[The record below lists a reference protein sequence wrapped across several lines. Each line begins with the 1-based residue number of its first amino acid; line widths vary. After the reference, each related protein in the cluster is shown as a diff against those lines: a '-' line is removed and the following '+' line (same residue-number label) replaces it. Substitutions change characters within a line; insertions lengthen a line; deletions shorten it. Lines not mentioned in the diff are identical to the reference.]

1 MIRARKAT
9 LAAILAA
16 GLALSVGFG
25 ALAQTGATAQ
35 AGATARVPSDD
46 YADAIA
52 AAQQE
57 QQETADKQ
65 AEVDAALEGTDAEL
79 VAANARL
86 TQLQTELPIAQQ
98 QLDFANAQLDK
109 ALFQQQY
116 TQDLLAAAEAEDARI
131 TAQLAEDQ
139 ARSAELQRQL
149 GELARALYRGEG
161 QDDFLRLVLGSASAD
176 DFVSEY
182 AAQHAASRTQSNA
195 LAQIEQIAAADRNL
209 ATRQAAVK
217 VYIGEL
223 KKQADEWVATA
234 DKARKAAE
242 ASKAKIEANL
252 AEQQTLLAQIEAKK
266 AEYLAQLAVLDQQ
279 AYDLRVELVKLVRL
293 QSGGTILSDGT
304 WGYPTATHFTTS
316 PYGWR
321 LHPIYHV
328 WRLHAGTDFRAYCG
342 TPILAAADGEV
353 KWKKWVGG
361 YGNQVLVNHGPIPR
375 NGPVY
380 MSSYNHLSAFNVTP
394 GQIVLRGDVIGFAGT
409 TGSSTA
415 CHLHFEVYVNGDTVD
430 PTSVLPPLT

>member
-1 MIRARKAT
+1 MNRARKAT
-9 LAAILAA
+9 LAAILAV

-25 ALAQTGATAQ
+25 SLAQTGGTAQ
-35 AGATARVPSDD
+35 TGATARVPSDD

-52 AAQQE
+52 TAQQE
-57 QQETADKQ
+57 QQNNADKQ
-65 AEVDAALEGTDAEL
+65 AEIDAALEGTDAEA

-86 TQLQTELPIAQQ
+86 TQLQAELPIAQE
-98 QLDFANAQLDK
+98 QLDFANAQLEK

-116 TQDLLAAAEAEDARI
+116 TADLLAAAEAEDARI
-131 TAQLAEDQ
+131 TAQLADDQ
-139 ARSAELQRQL
+139 ARSVELQAQL
-149 GELARALYRGEG
+149 GELARATYRGQG
-161 QDDFLRLVLGSASAD
+161 QGDLLRLVLGAASSD
-176 DFVSEY
+176 DFASEY

-195 LAQIEQIAAADRNL
+195 LAQMEQIAATDRNL
-209 ATRQAAVK
+209 ATRQGAVK

-223 KKQADEWVATA
+223 KAQADEWVATA

-242 ASKAKIEANL
+242 ATKKKIEANL
-252 AEQQTLLAQIEAKK
+252 AEQQTLLAQIAAKK
-266 AEYLAQLAVLDQQ
+266 QEYLDQQAVLDQQ

-304 WGYPTATHFTTS
+304 WTYPTAKPYITS

-353 KWKKWVGG
+353 KWTKWVSG
-361 YGNQVLVNHGPIPR
+361 YGNQILINHGPIPR

-394 GQIVLRGDVIGFAGT
+394 GQIVIGGDVIGFAGT

-415 CHLHFEVYVNGDTVD
+415 CHLHFEIYVNGNTVD
-430 PTSVLPPLT
+430 PMTILPPR

>member
-1 MIRARKAT
+1 MMRARKAA
-9 LAAILAA
+9 LAAILAV

-25 ALAQTGATAQ
+25 ALAQTAGTAQ
-35 AGATARVPSDD
+35 TGATARVASDD

-52 AAQQE
+52 AAKQQQE
-57 QQETADKQ
+57 DLAAQK
-65 AEVDAALEGTDAEL
+65 AENDAALEDTDAEL

-86 TQLQTELPIAQQ
+86 TELQAELPIAQQ
-98 QLDFANAQLDK
+98 ALDFANAQLDK

-116 TQDLLAAAEAEDARI
+116 TEDLLAAAEAEDARI
-131 TAQLAEDQ
+131 TTQLADDQ
-139 ARSAELQRQL
+139 ARSADLQKQL
-149 GELARALYRGEG
+149 GELARATYRGEG
-161 QDDFLRLVLGSASAD
+161 QGDLLRLVLGAASSD

-195 LAQIEQIAAADRNL
+195 LAEIEQIAATDRNL
-209 ATRQAAVK
+209 ATRQDAVK

-266 AEYLAQLAVLDQQ
+266 QEYLAQQAQYEQDQL
-279 AYDLRVELVKLVRL
+279 DLRLELVRL
-293 QSGGTILSDGT
+293 YRAQSGGTILSDGT
-304 WGYPTATHFTTS
+304 WGYPTATHHVTS

-328 WRLHAGTDFRAYCG
+328 WRLHSGTDFRAYCG
-342 TPILAAADGEV
+342 TPIWAAADGQV
-353 KWKKWVGG
+353 VWTKWVSG
-361 YGNQVLVNHGPIPR
+361 YGNQILLNHGHIPGS
-375 NGPVY
+375 GPVY
-380 MSSYNHLSAFNVTP
+380 MSSYNHLSAFNVKAGDIVAL
-394 GQIVLRGDVIGFAGT
+394 GQVIGFAGT

-415 CHLHFEVYVNGDTVD
+415 CHLHFEIYVNGNHVD
-430 PTSVLPPLT
+430 PITVLPPIP

>member
-9 LAAILAA
+9 LAAILAV

-25 ALAQTGATAQ
+25 ALAQTGGSTGVA
-35 AGATARVPSDD
+35 SDD

-52 AAQQE
+52 AAKQQ
-57 QQETADKQ
+57 QQDTADQQ
-65 AEVDAALEGTDAEL
+65 AEIDAALEDTDAEL

-86 TQLQTELPIAQQ
+86 TELQAQLPIAQQ

-116 TQDLLAAAEAEDARI
+116 TEDLLAAAQAEDARI
-131 TAQLAEDQ
+131 TTQLADDQ
-139 ARSAELQRQL
+139 ARSVELQKQL
-149 GELARALYRGEG
+149 GELARATYRGEG
-161 QDDFLRLVLGSASAD
+161 QGDLLRLVLGAANSD
-176 DFVSEY
+176 DFISEY

-195 LAQIEQIAAADRNL
+195 LAQIEQIAATDRNL
-209 ATRQAAVK
+209 ATRQDAVK
-217 VYIGEL
+217 VYIGQL
-223 KKQADEWVATA
+223 KTQADEWVATA

-242 ASKAKIEANL
+242 DSKAEIEANL
-252 AEQQTLLAQIEAKK
+252 AEQQTLLAKIAAKK
-266 AEYLAQLAVLDQQ
+266 AEYVAQQAELDQQ

-293 QSGGTILSDGT
+293 QSGGTVLSDGT
-304 WGYPTATHFTTS
+304 WGYPTANPYITS

-328 WRLHAGTDFRAYCG
+328 WRLHSGTDFRAYCG

-353 KWKKWVGG
+353 KWTKWVSG
-361 YGNQVLVNHGPIPR
+361 YGNQVLINHGPIPR
-375 NGPVY
+375 NGPIY

-394 GQIVLRGDVIGFAGT
+394 GQIVLRGDVIAFAGT

-415 CHLHFEVYVNGDTVD
+415 CHLHFEIYVNGNHVD
-430 PTSVLPPLT
+430 PMTILPPR

>member
-1 MIRARKAT
+1 MNRARKAA

-16 GLALSVGFG
+16 GLVLSVGFG
-25 ALAQTGATAQ
+25 ALAQAGGAAQTHASTG
-35 AGATARVPSDD
+35 VPSDD

-57 QQETADKQ
+57 QQDTADQQ
-65 AEVDAALEGTDAEL
+65 AENDAALEGTDAEL

-86 TQLQTELPIAQQ
+86 TQLQAELPIAQQ

-116 TQDLLAAAEAEDARI
+116 TADLLAAAEAEDARI

-139 ARSAELQRQL
+139 AQSAELQKQL
-149 GELARALYRGEG
+149 GELARATYRGEG
-161 QDDFLRLVLGSASAD
+161 QGDLLRLVLGAATSD
-176 DFVSEY
+176 EFVSDY

-195 LAQIEQIAAADRNL
+195 LARIEQIAATDRNL
-209 ATRQAAVK
+209 AARQDAVK
-217 VYIGEL
+217 VYISEL
-223 KKQADEWVATA
+223 KAEADEWVATA

-242 ASKAKIEANL
+242 ASKAEIEANL
-252 AEQQTLLAQIEAKK
+252 AEQQTLLAQIAAKK
-266 AEYLAQLAVLDQQ
+266 AEYLAQQAVLDQQ

-304 WGYPTATHFTTS
+304 WGYPTKTHYITS
-316 PYGWR
+316 GYGWR
-321 LHPIYHV
+321 LHPIYGV
-328 WRLHAGTDFRAYCG
+328 WRLHTGTDFRAYCG

-353 KWKKWVGG
+353 KWTKRVGG
-361 YGNQVLVNHGPIPR
+361 YGNQILINHGPIPR

-380 MSSYNHLSAFNVTP
+380 MSSYNHLSAYNVTP
-394 GQIVLRGDVIGFAGT
+394 GQIVLVGDVIGFAGT

-415 CHLHFEVYVNGDTVD
+415 CHLHFEIYKNGDYVD
-430 PTSVLPPLT
+430 PMSILPPLS

>member
-1 MIRARKAT
+1 MIRPRKAT
-9 LAAILAA
+9 LAAILAV
-16 GLALSVGFG
+16 GLAVSVGFG
-25 ALAQTGATAQ
+25 ALAQTGGST
-35 AGATARVPSDD
+35 RVPSDD

-57 QQETADKQ
+57 QQGNADRQ
-65 AEVDAALEGTDAEL
+65 AEVDAALVDTDAEA

-86 TQLQTELPIAQQ
+86 TELQAELPIAQQ
-98 QLDFANAQLDK
+98 ELDFANAQLDK

-116 TQDLLAAAEAEDARI
+116 TEDLLAAAQAEDARI
-131 TAQLAEDQ
+131 TTQLADDQ
-139 ARSAELQRQL
+139 ARSAELQKQL
-149 GELARALYRGEG
+149 GELARATYRGEG
-161 QDDFLRLVLGSASAD
+161 QGDLLRLVLGAANAD

-195 LAQIEQIAAADRNL
+195 LAQIEQIAATDRNL

-223 KKQADEWVATA
+223 KAQADEWVATA

-242 ASKAKIEANL
+242 DSKAKIEANL
-252 AEQQTLLAQIEAKK
+252 AEQQTLLAQIAAKK
-266 AEYLAQLAVLDQQ
+266 QEYLDQQAVLDQE
-279 AYDLRVELVKLVRL
+279 AYDLRVELVQLVRL

-304 WGYPTATHFTTS
+304 WTYPTVKPYITS

-321 LHPIYHV
+321 IHPIYHD
-328 WRLHAGTDFRAYCG
+328 RRMHTGIDFRAYCG
-342 TPILAAADGEV
+342 TPIVAAADGEV
-353 KWKKWVGG
+353 KWTRWAGG
-361 YGNQVLVNHGPIPR
+361 YGNQILINHGPIPR

-394 GQIVLRGDVIGFAGT
+394 GQIVLRGEVIGFAGT
-409 TGSSTA
+409 TGSSTG
-415 CHLHFEVYVNGDTVD
+415 CHLHFEVYKNGNTVD
-430 PTSVLPPLT
+430 PMSVLPPL